1 MDNDKS
7 LQFISRSNSFNKS
20 IGVRSFNLTPY
31 LQDRVENKRSFSSR
45 LGEIKYYSF
54 KYDYRCHHN
63 ISSMVKSPFTVKDS
77 RTFLLPYDKSIKFK
91 RSSSD
96 GV

>member
-7 LQFISRSNSFNKS
+7 LQFISRDISNKS

-45 LGEIKYYSF
+45 KYYSF
-54 KYDYRCHHN
+54 KYDYRCSN
-63 ISSMVKSPFTVKDS
+63 KPILSMLKSPFIVKDGI
-77 RTFLLPYDKSIKFK
+77 TYLLPYDKSIKFK
-91 RSSSD
+91 RSSNN
-96 GV
+96 G

>member
-1 MDNDKS
+1 MYNDKS
-7 LQFISRSNSFNKS
+7 LQFISRDISNKS

-45 LGEIKYYSF
+45 LGNIKYYSF
-54 KYDYRCHHN
+54 KYDYTCRHKP
-63 ISSMVKSPFTVKDS
+63 ISSMLKSPFIIKDG
-77 RTFLLPYDKSIKFK
+77 RTFLLPYKFT
-91 RSSSD
+91 RSSNN